1 MAKANSGLRRKIRE
15 TTFVSEANH
24 FRKAINARTASQQR
38 EVKRNKKIMKKG
50 FNFTI
55 GGQKYET
62 TVKEI
67 EPNVAEVVV
76 NGTSF
81 IVEFQK
87 NESKKVKAARVAAPT
102 AAPTAAPVVA
112 KPAGAAVVKSPLPG
126 SIVKVMVKPG
136 DNVKKGDTL
145 LTMESMKMENVVA
158 SEYTGT
164 VKNVLVSAGQN
175 VMQDDKLVEI
185 ETVAEAAAPA
195 APKPVAAPQPKPA
208 AAPAP
213 APAPAAAPVGGNK
226 INSPLPGSVISVAV
240 TEGQAV
246 KKGDTLLVLESMK
259 MENPILSDC
268 DGTVTKIAVATGQS
282 VMQDDLLVVIG

>member
-1 MAKANSGLRRKIRE
+1 
-15 TTFVSEANH
+15 
-24 FRKAINARTASQQR
+24 
-38 EVKRNKKIMKKG
+38 MKKK
-50 FNFTI
+50 FSFTI
-55 GGQKYET
+55 GGQKYDT

-67 EPNVAEVVV
+67 ETNVAEVVV

-87 NESKKVKAARVAAPT
+87 KESKKVTAARVAAPAASVA
-102 AAPTAAPVVA
+102 AAPAQ
-112 KPAGAAVVKSPLPG
+112 PAGSATVKSPLPG

-136 DNVKKGDTL
+136 DSVKKGDTL

-164 VKNVLVSAGQN
+164 VKNVLVQPGQN

-185 ETVAEAAAPA
+185 ETVAVAAAPA

-213 APAPAAAPVGGNK
+213 QPAPAPAPAAAPVGGNK
-226 INSPLPGSVISVAV
+226 VNSPLPGSVISVAV
-240 TEGQAV
+240 KEGQAV

-259 MENPILSDC
+259 MENPIMADC
-268 DGTVTKIAVATGQS
+268 DGTVTKIAVAPGQS
-282 VMQDDLLVVIG
+282 VMQDDLLVVIA